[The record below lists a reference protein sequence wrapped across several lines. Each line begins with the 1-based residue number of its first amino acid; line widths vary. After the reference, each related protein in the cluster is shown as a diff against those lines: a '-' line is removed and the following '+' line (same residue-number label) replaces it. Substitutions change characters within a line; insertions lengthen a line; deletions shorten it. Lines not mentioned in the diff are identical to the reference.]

1 MVVVVLAAVVA
12 IATATEV
19 RRVAQVHPQ
28 TDHEEDPEGVM
39 SFHLRRRLN
48 LVAGKDVRYG
58 VGGGETMTEG
68 RGGAASCDHPQEV
81 RLVNGFSRA
90 PVVDVRHSGHYERS
104 RGHQPCC
111 GR

>member
-58 VGGGETMTEG
+58 VGGGETMT
-68 RGGAASCDHPQEV
+68 SEV
-81 RLVNGFSRA
+81 
-90 PVVDVRHSGHYERS
+90 VVTRS
-104 RGHQPCC
+104 RIFTMPLVGMVGMVGETCRPLALIFLV
-111 GR
+111 

>member
-58 VGGGETMTEG
+58 VGGGETMT
-68 RGGAASCDHPQEV
+68 SEV
-81 RLVNGFSRA
+81 
-90 PVVDVRHSGHYERS
+90 VVTRS
-104 RGHQPCC
+104 RIFTMPLVGMVEMVGETCRPLALIFLV
-111 GR
+111 